1 MSSVTYYVLEGDDMA
16 DETTSKKVQLTQR
29 LREHAFDTSG
39 YHKISAAARRDS
51 QSGRLVSNKTQ
62 NSSDRKK

>member
-1 MSSVTYYVLEGDDMA
+1 MA